1 MSLRPGTSLGHYEIL
16 ALLGAGGMGEVYRAR
31 DTRLGRD
38 VALKILPEAFVNDPE
53 RLARFQREAKTLAS
67 LNHPHIA
74 QVHGFEEIGTT
85 RALVLE
91 LVEGED
97 LAQRLAHGA
106 MPMDDALPIARQIAE
121 AIEVA
126 HEAGIVH
133 RDLKPANIT
142 VRHDGQV
149 KVLDFGLAKAMEPPG
164 SPVADPALSPTL
176 TSPATLQG
184 ALLGTAAYMAPEQAR
199 GKPVDKRADIWA
211 FGVVL
216 YEMLTG
222 TRAFPGANGTEVLAA
237 VLRDTPDLTALPA
250 DTPSSVRHLLARCL
264 ERDPSRR
271 LRDIGE
277 ARIALEERAGSE
289 PSVAVGAT
297 REASS
302 RRSRLSA
309 FPRARGVERLA
320 LWSLAAVAAASV
332 TVAAWAVFGR
342 GNTAVTSTLEVQRF
356 DVAFP
361 RDIEPSP
368 ATEGGIAVSPDGRI
382 VAMTAWKRGVRTVF
396 VRRLDSEDTRRDSGI
411 ERGGIRVLSR
421 QHADRVLRRRPAPFV
436 LARGRRGENP
446 DLWCGGRRRTG
457 VGRDG
462 GRLRAGAR
470 RCGLSRER
478 VEKPGDSRLST
489 PSAARLAHRAGH
501 PARWTDR
508 AVLDLHAR
516 ARRRAYRGGADVGGT
531 AQRGARARQ
540 VARVVADGPP
550 ALHSQRRGARRAVRC
565 AHGDRDRHANA
576 RLPCRPD
583 RRRIQRDDGLARGAQ
598 RHAGVCPIGLPGAG
612 SCRWRV
618 TGPRSRWTCHQ
629 ATSRHRACRPIGGGC
644 W

>member
-53 RLARFQREAKTLAS
+53 RLARFRREAKTLAS

-74 QVHGFEEIGTT
+74 QVHGFEELGPTH
-85 RALVLE
+85 ALVLE
-91 LVEGED
+91 LVDGED

-106 MPMDDALPIARQIAE
+106 VPMDEALPIARQIAE

-126 HEAGIVH
+126 HEAGIIH

-142 VRHDGQV
+142 VRRDGQV

-184 ALLGTAAYMAPEQAR
+184 VVLGTAAYMAPEQAR

-222 TRAFPGANGTEVLAA
+222 RRAFPGANGTEVLAA
-237 VLRDTPDLTALPA
+237 VLRDTPDLTVLPA

-289 PSVAVGAT
+289 PFVAVGTHT
-297 REASS
+297 RVGW
-302 RRSRLSA
+302 RCR
-309 FPRARGVERLA
+309 ERLA

-332 TVAAWAVFGR
+332 TLAAWAVFGR
-342 GNTAVTSTLEVQRF
+342 GNDAITSTPEVQRF
-356 DVAFP
+356 DVPFP
-361 RDIEPSP
+361 RDIEP
-368 ATEGGIAVSPDGRI
+368 I
-382 VAMTAWKRGVRTVF
+382 
-396 VRRLDSEDTRRDSGI
+396 L
-411 ERGGIRVLSR
+411 
-421 QHADRVLRRRPAPFV
+421 H
-436 LARGRRGENP
+436 
-446 DLWCGGRRRTG
+446 
-457 VGRDG
+457 DG
-462 GRLRAGAR
+462 GRHRRVAR
-470 RCGLSRER
+470 RQDRR
-478 VEKPGDSRLST
+478 HDRLEEGC
-489 PSAARLAHRAGH
+489 AHRLRQA
-501 PARWTDR
+501 PR
-508 AVLDLHAR
+508 
-516 ARRRAYRGGADVGGT
+516 
-531 AQRGARARQ
+531 QRGHTR
-540 VARVVADGPP
+540 
-550 ALHSQRRGARRAVRC
+550 
-565 AHGDRDRHANA
+565 
-576 RLPCRPD
+576 
-583 RRRIQRDDGLARGAQ
+583 
-598 RHAGVCPIGLPGAG
+598 
-612 SCRWRV
+612 
-618 TGPRSRWTCHQ
+618 RSRD
-629 ATSRHRACRPIGGGC
+629 
-644 W
+644 

>member
-1 MSLRPGTSLGHYEIL
+1 MALRPGTSLGHYEIL

-106 MPMDDALPIARQIAE
+106 IPMEEALPIARQIAE

-184 ALLGTAAYMAPEQAR
+184 TLLGTAAYMAPEQAR
-199 GKPVDKRADIWA
+199 GKSVDKRADIWA

-289 PSVAVGAT
+289 PSVPVGAT

-309 FPRARGVERLA
+309 FPRARGAERLA

-332 TVAAWAVFGR
+332 TLAAWAVFGR
-342 GNTAVTSTLEVQRF
+342 GNDAVTSTLEVQRF
-356 DVAFP
+356 DVPFP

-368 ATEGGIAVSPDGRI
+368 TTEGGIAVSPDGRI

-396 VRRLDSEDTRRDSGI
+396 VRRLDSEDTRRDPGI
-411 ERGGIRVLSR
+411 ELRGIRVLSR
-421 QHADRVLRRRPAPFV
+421 QHAHRVLRRRPTPFV
-436 LARGRRGENP
+436 LAHGRRDENP

-462 GRLRAGAR
+462 ARLRAGAR
-470 RCGLSRER
+470 PVDC
-478 VEKPGDSRLST
+478 PGRGWRSPATHDPRRRA
-489 PSAARLAHRAGH
+489 PRGCAHRAGH
-501 PARWTDR
+501 PARRTDR
-508 AVLDLHAR
+508 AVLDLHA
-516 ARRRAYRGGADVGGT
+516 
-531 AQRGARARQ
+531 
-540 VARVVADGPP
+540 
-550 ALHSQRRGARRAVRC
+550 
-565 AHGDRDRHANA
+565 
-576 RLPCRPD
+576 
-583 RRRIQRDDGLARGAQ
+583 
-598 RHAGVCPIGLPGAG
+598 
-612 SCRWRV
+612 
-618 TGPRSRWTCHQ
+618 
-629 ATSRHRACRPIGGGC
+629 
-644 W
+644 